1 MTIFIPTSSQ
11 IIYLSKAGV
20 LSDASFADPTV
31 GTDQSARIQAILDR
45 AAVNPITVVADV
57 LCKAANLKI
66 RSGTNIEG
74 MGGAYW
80 GNSLIPGPYPK
91 YGFILA
97 PTGNPS
103 TTASLFRNYN
113 WRSPATGS
121 SGSGGGTVVT
131 LYGSNSS
138 TVIDWGNL
146 LDKDISIRNV
156 FCWGNRGTATGKAS
170 QGVTTP
176 YDRRFNT
183 SGQLVCPY
191 TFLGVANLRMENL
204 FTYDSPSFTYFS
216 SYAYYVRQKNL
227 VTIDP
232 DWLPGGSQSAGNNVD
247 GTHFIGPCEDILVDG
262 MTSITGDDSVA
273 FNADDGNTDYGGAA
287 LAGLHLFGDA
297 TTCYRGPIYDAE
309 ARNVRSKSGRT
320 LGRVLSGTSRID
332 RVRLNGSGGKTNTY
346 LWGLDQYTQLG
357 VGNVGRV
364 TIADCE
370 AEGTSATSGWNY
382 GSGIPVGMN
391 VDSLTLRGVRVNN
404 STMLTSPLV
413 NVSANTLT
421 RLSIDGCLANNVQSV
436 LKVNS
441 GATVTTARIANCD
454 HPAKNAGPI
463 ASIVNA
469 GTIGTLCGTGNTLV
483 TLSGTAPTTNAL
495 GTT

>member
-332 RVRLNGSGGKTNTY
+332 RVRLNGSGG
-346 LWGLDQYTQLG
+346 
-357 VGNVGRV
+357 
-364 TIADCE
+364 
-370 AEGTSATSGWNY
+370 
-382 GSGIPVGMN
+382 
-391 VDSLTLRGVRVNN
+391 